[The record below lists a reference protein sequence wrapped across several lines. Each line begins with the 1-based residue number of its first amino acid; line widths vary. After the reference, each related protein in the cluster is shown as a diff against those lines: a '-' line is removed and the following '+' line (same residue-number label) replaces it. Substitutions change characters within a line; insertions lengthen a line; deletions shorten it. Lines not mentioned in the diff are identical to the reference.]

1 MRKAGIG
8 AVLFAA
14 LVLLSFS
21 AAPAQTTETVT
32 VTGQHAMRVG
42 SYKGIHWVYD
52 RFDRLPERARK
63 DLSLHFLGD
72 ILPDHGVPSEAHV
85 VLHAKGGD
93 IPLFVGQDRDMHF
106 PRSDALLAENPPVL
120 LTLSPDRKVQL
131 ELAIEVAPLPTPSF
145 TKEQAGV
152 WMGEINAAIRDFF
165 GVILAFLAP
174 DAHRLKVDVAPGARF
189 EAVENGTT
197 RLLVDNQGSVPYTF
211 ILRPQDYQDGTV
223 FRSDRP
229 FSMIRVKVPTNEF
242 FTLKRKK

>member
-1 MRKAGIG
+1 MRKASIRALLVAGFVLMPLCC
-8 AVLFAA
+8 AV
-14 LVLLSFS
+14 
-21 AAPAQTTETVT
+21 AQTAETVT
-32 VTGQHAMRVG
+32 VTGQRAMRVG

-72 ILPDHGVPSEAHV
+72 ILPDHAVPSEAHV

-93 IPLFVGQDRDMHF
+93 IPLFIGNDRDMHF

-120 LTLSPDRKVQL
+120 LTLPPGRKVQL

-145 TKEQAGV
+145 TKEQAEI
-152 WMGEINAAIRDFF
+152 WLGEINASIRDFF

-189 EAVENGTT
+189 EAVENGTA
-197 RLLVDNQGSVPYTF
+197 RLLVDNQGATPYTY
-211 ILRPQDYQDGTV
+211 ILRPQDYQSGTV

>member
-1 MRKAGIG
+1 MRKASISAVLIAGCVLMPLCG
-8 AVLFAA
+8 AV
-14 LVLLSFS
+14 
-21 AAPAQTTETVT
+21 AQTTEIVT

-42 SYKGIHWVYD
+42 SYKGIYWVYD

-72 ILPDHGVPSEAHV
+72 ILPDHAVPSEAHV

-93 IPLFVGQDRDMHF
+93 IPLFVGNDREMHF
-106 PRSDALLAENPPVL
+106 PRSDALLAENPAVL
-120 LTLSPDRKVQL
+120 LTLPPDRKVQL

-145 TKEQAGV
+145 TKEQAEG
-152 WMGEINAAIRDFF
+152 WLGEINASIRDFF

-189 EAVENGTT
+189 EAVENGTA
-197 RLLVDNQGSVPYTF
+197 RLLVDNQGAVPYTF

-223 FRSDRP
+223 FRSDHA
-229 FSMIRVKVPTNEF
+229 FAMIRVKVPTDEY
-242 FTLKRKK
+242 FTLRRKK

>member
-1 MRKAGIG
+1 MGKAGIS
-8 AVLFAA
+8 AVLSAGI
-14 LVLLSFS
+14 VLLPFS
-21 AAPAQTTETVT
+21 VAFAQTTEIVT
-32 VTGQHAMRVG
+32 VTGQHAIRVG
-42 SYKGIHWVYD
+42 SYKGINWVYG

-72 ILPDHGVPSEAHV
+72 ILPDHAVPSEAHV

-93 IPLFVGQDRDMHF
+93 IPLFVGQDREMHF

-120 LTLSPDRKVQL
+120 LTLPPDRKVQL
-131 ELAIEVAPLPTPSF
+131 ELAIEVAPLPIPSF
-145 TKEQAGV
+145 TKEQAQV
-152 WMGEINAAIRDFF
+152 WLGEINASIRDFF
-165 GVILAFLAP
+165 GVVLAFLAP

-189 EAVENGTT
+189 EAVENGTAC
-197 RLLVDNQGSVPYTF
+197 LLVDNQGAVPYTF
-211 ILRPQDYQDGTV
+211 ILRPQDYGDGTI